1 MAQRYNSETTVT
13 QSLLDRLIDREPQNR
28 ADAPVSR
35 AQSVRLLKLSL
46 RRDLEWLLNSR
57 RIAEPAPESFVELN
71 QSLYHYGLPDFS
83 ALSIASPR
91 DRNYLLRELEHSI
104 ATFEPRLKDVRVTLV
119 DSPLE
124 GTRALRFQIEGLLQ
138 MDPAPEQISFDTVLQ
153 LNSGEYQIKGERGA

>member
-1 MAQRYNSETTVT
+1 MRDTDTTVT

-28 ADAPVSR
+28 ADSPVSR

-57 RIAEPAPESFVELN
+57 RIAQPAPESLVEVN

-83 ALSIASPR
+83 ALSFASPR
-91 DRNYLLRELEHSI
+91 DRNYLLRELEHTI
-104 ATFEPRLKDVRVTLV
+104 ALFEPRLRDVKVSLV
-119 DSPLE
+119 DAP
-124 GTRALRFQIEGLLQ
+124 TTANRALRFQIEGLLQ

-153 LNSGEYQIKGERGA
+153 LSSGEYQIKGERGA